1 MDFFSLLIW
10 GVTLALGLVA
20 VFRPGRLH
28 VQGLRIAWTYFYDL
42 VPRLIAAILVSG
54 FFSVIVP
61 TDLVPANIGKES
73 GMKGVLIASLVG
85 GFTPGGPIICFPI
98 VVILYK
104 AGAGVAPLIA
114 FITAWSVFAFHR
126 IVMYE
131 IPVMGARFALL
142 RLVSSLVLPP
152 LAGILAMII
161 EAYFPTGI

>member
-1 MDFFSLLIW
+1 MDLFSLLIW
-10 GVTLALGLVA
+10 GVTLALGLIA
-20 VFRPGRLH
+20 VSRPGRLH
-28 VQGLRIAWTYFYDL
+28 LQGLKIAWNYFYDL

-61 TDLVPANIGKES
+61 TELVAASIGKES

-104 AGAGVAPLIA
+104 AGAGIPPLIA

-131 IPVMGARFALL
+131 IPVMGIRFAML
-142 RLVSSLVLPP
+142 RLASSLVLPP
-152 LAGILAMII
+152 LSGILATII
-161 EAYFPTGI
+161 QAQFPLGI